1 MGKYLIPDWKN
12 SPNIKQCGKPQ
23 RNRPNRLYHTKIW
36 MSSFKKLKAFCPY
49 LLNKL
54 HTHSDNKYLTT
65 YPVSGT
71 L

>member
-36 MSSFKKLKAFCPY
+36 MSSFKKLKAN
-49 LLNKL
+49 NKL
-54 HTHSDNKYLTT
+54 EKYQPRT
-65 YPVSGT
+65 
-71 L
+71 